1 MNVMMDRMPSEGRS
15 SHGEIGL
22 LGFYKSFACH
32 QPGKEDKGK
41 VGKAKSNRKD
51 MP

>member
-1 MNVMMDRMPSEGRS
+1 MNVMMDRIPSEGRF

-32 QPGKEDKGK
+32 QPGREHTGEVGK
-41 VGKAKSNRKD
+41 VKSNRKGV
-51 MP
+51 P